1 MVGPEGHLIKYLPDT
16 TIDSLR
22 DSLEIL
28 VIPFSPKVLA
38 SSNTSD
44 LIVGFEVPY
53 ENPKDWST
61 GTQYNLSSEQ
71 KYDWAVKAGELNK
84 RSFKRNVWTER
95 LLELRLGEYDNTASG
110 QEKKASLKNDIELI
124 IEENRQIALEFMA
137 RKERN
142 REFRKYLDAAEDQGT
157 PEFQADQL

>member
-1 MVGPEGHLIKYLPDT
+1 M
-16 TIDSLR
+16 
-22 DSLEIL
+22 
-28 VIPFSPKVLA
+28 
-38 SSNTSD
+38 
-44 LIVGFEVPY
+44 GFEVPY

-142 REFRKYLDAAEDQGT
+142 REFRNNG
-157 PEFQADQL
+157 F